1 MVWSLVKSSCN
12 RKKGLTFESALP
24 TVDNVLS
31 GDQASLFVAF
41 LGRGASRCSL
51 DPSGQRAGS
60 CLPLEVRQKRTFPRR
75 SQRNVT
81 LFR

>member
-1 MVWSLVKSSCN
+1 MTS
-12 RKKGLTFESALP
+12 GLL

-31 GDQASLFVAF
+31 GDQASFFVAF

-60 CLPLEVRQKRTFPRR
+60 CLPLNDMLPKKVD
-75 SQRNVT
+75 S
-81 LFR
+81 